1 MKKKT
6 MVTLCAALL
15 AVCLVACGKS
25 GQDGGSGDAGQGSTE
40 ETSTESEPVES
51 TPEESVGDGDAS
63 LDNGEVQ
70 PGEDAGA
77 GSAEEGWSQEM
88 TKLKSAVVD
97 KLEGEYFPDM
107 AMTPDML
114 EMTFGITS
122 DMYDDYMAE
131 MPMISANVDT
141 LLIVRAKDDK
151 VEAVGQALEA
161 YRDVQINDAIQ
172 YPMNIGKVQAS
183 RIETIGNYVIFVQ
196 LGGDTQQAAEEGDE
210 AVIAMCQ
217 EINDAAIEAIRGE
230 LESGQ

>member
-25 GQDGGSGDAGQGSTE
+25 SEDGGSGDAGQNSTE
-40 ETSTESEPVES
+40 ETSIESEPVENIPD
-51 TPEESVGDGDAS
+51 TS
-63 LDNGEVQ
+63 LDNEAVQ
-70 PGEDAGA
+70 PGGDAGA
-77 GSAEEGWSQEM
+77 GNYEEGWSQEM
-88 TKLKSAVVD
+88 AKLKSAVVD
-97 KLEGEYFPDM
+97 ALNGEYWPDM
-107 AMTPDML
+107 AMMPDML

-141 LLIVRAKDDK
+141 LLIVQAKDDK

-161 YRDVQINDAIQ
+161 YRDAQINDTLQ

-196 LGGDTQQAAEEGDE
+196 LGGDTQQAAENGDE
-210 AVIAMCQ
+210 AVVAMCQ
-217 EINDAAIEAIRGE
+217 EINDAAIEAIRGQ